1 MSISSMSSSEL
12 CSLLFPA
19 LACSTTLSFPLLLA
33 LLLLIP
39 IFTFWLVP
47 GGLAWS
53 LSSSNNS
60 KNNNKTTPIPG
71 PSGFPVLGLVF
82 AFTGSLTHR
91 VLAKLSHDFNAKPL
105 MAFSVGFTR
114 FIISSSP
121 DTAKNILN
129 SSAFADRPIKES
141 AYELLFNRAMGFA
154 PFGEYW
160 RNLRRI
166 SATHLFSPRRIA
178 ASDEFRLN
186 IGARMVRQ
194 IKSLMMEEKKNG
206 GDGVV
211 EVRQVLHFGS
221 LNNVMMTVFGKSYE
235 FGEGDCDGN
244 EVEVLVKEGYDL
256 LGVFNWSDHFP
267 LLGWLDLQGVRKRCR
282 NLVERVNVFVG
293 KIILEHRMKRGVENK
308 IVDEGSSDFVDI
320 LLDLEKENKLQHSD
334 MVAVLWEMIFRGT
347 DTVAILLEWI
357 LARMVLHPEIQAKA
371 QAEIDSVV
379 GYTRIVTDGD
389 LPNLPYVRAIVKETL
404 RMHPPGPLLSWAR
417 LAIHDTQI
425 GDHFIPA
432 GTTAMVNMWAITHD
446 HEIWSDPQEF
456 NPERFMHEE
465 EKDVPNIM
473 GSDLRLA
480 PFGAGRRACPGKAM
494 GLATVELWLAM
505 LLQCFEWG
513 PSNSGVDLSECLKLS
528 LEMKSSLLSKAI
540 PRPACILQ
548 ESNMHHVRV

>member
-1 MSISSMSSSEL
+1 MSISSSMSSSEL
-12 CSLLFPA
+12 CSMLFPA
-19 LACSTTLSFPLLLA
+19 LACSTTLSFPLFLT
-33 LLLLIP
+33 LLLLISV
-39 IFTFWLVP
+39 FTFWLVP

-53 LSSSNNS
+53 LSSSNN
-60 KNNNKTTPIPG
+60 NNKKTTTPIPG

-82 AFTGSLTHR
+82 AFTDSLTHR
-91 VLAKLSHDFNAKPL
+91 VLAKLSHVFNAKPL

-121 DTAKNILN
+121 DTAKDILN
-129 SSAFADRPIKES
+129 SSAFADRPVKES
-141 AYELLFNRAMGFA
+141 AYELLFHRAMGFA

-178 ASDEFRLN
+178 ASGEFRLS
-186 IGARMVRQ
+186 IGATMVRQ
-194 IKSLMMEEKKNG
+194 IKSLMTMEKNKND

-211 EVRQVLHFGS
+211 EVRQVLHFAS

-244 EVEVLVKEGYDL
+244 EVEELVKEGYDL

-293 KIILEHRMKRGVENK
+293 NIILEHRIKRGGDNK
-308 IVDEGSSDFVDI
+308 TVDEGSSDFVDV

-379 GYTRIVTDGD
+379 GYTRTVTDGD

-425 GDHFIPA
+425 GHHFIPA

-446 HEIWSDPQEF
+446 HEIWCDPQEF
-456 NPERFMHEE
+456 NPERFMHEKE
-465 EKDVPNIM
+465 DAPNIM

-480 PFGAGRRACPGKAM
+480 PFGAGRRVCPGKAM
-494 GLATVELWLAM
+494 GLAIVELWLAM
-505 LLQCFEWG
+505 LLQCFEWA
-513 PSNSGVDLSECLKLS
+513 PSSSGVDLSECLKLS

-540 PRPACILQ
+540 PRHTCILQ
-548 ESNMHHVRV
+548 ESN